1 MVERKKT
8 NRAKARKG
16 VSALLSLSLLVL
28 ADETSSIVH
37 LGQALVCCYYIPHMH
52 GDFLSLYP
60 RQHYSASLFMIF
72 GPFVSRSRNV
82 MQYKLLI
89 VKETVILE
97 RLNCNKKRE
106 K

>member
-16 VSALLSLSLLVL
+16 VSALLSLSLFVL

-52 GDFLSLYP
+52 GDFLSWYP
-60 RQHYSASLFMIF
+60 RQHYPAS
-72 GPFVSRSRNV
+72 FVYDLAHLYRVLECYAVQIINSKGDSHPG
-82 MQYKLLI
+82 
-89 VKETVILE
+89 ET
-97 RLNCNKKRE
+97 
-106 K
+106 

>member
-28 ADETSSIVH
+28 ADETPSIVH

-60 RQHYSASLFMIF
+60 GQHYSVSLVIWPICIESPE
-72 GPFVSRSRNV
+72 GYAVQIINSKGDSQPG
-82 MQYKLLI
+82 
-89 VKETVILE
+89 ET
-97 RLNCNKKRE
+97 
-106 K
+106 

>member
-16 VSALLSLSLLVL
+16 VSALLSLSLFVL

-52 GDFLSLYP
+52 GDFLSWYP
-60 RQHYSASLFMIF
+60 RQHYPASLFMIWPICIESSECYAVQIINSK
-72 GPFVSRSRNV
+72 GDSHPG
-82 MQYKLLI
+82 
-89 VKETVILE
+89 ET
-97 RLNCNKKRE
+97 
-106 K
+106 